1 MNCRPVFWY
10 IPILTIDLLALSKT
24 SANAV
29 AILIST
35 GNLFSYLVNADIT
48 SLMYLFALEAP
59 LSMSLQN
66 FIQSL

>member
-1 MNCRPVFWY
+1 MNRRPVFWY
-10 IPILTIDLLALSKT
+10 IPILTIDLFALSKT

-48 SLMYLFALEAP
+48 SLMYLFALVAP
-59 LSMSLQN
+59 FSMSLQN